1 MHLPPYRYA
10 AMRSDWVA
18 GVAVA
23 ECEIPFA
30 RESRSQHFPLAVEA
44 RRTPQR
50 IGDQH
55 ALDQW
60 ANRPGRSW
68 SASSSAMRVAP
79 SGPNPAESFALPM
92 GDGVRLDREKRTAPT
107 RPPAAKSDPKYSIEG
122 GQNRALAFSLEG
134 CEWEAERGI
143 LESDGWVTGHQQSEE
158 TEDN

>member
-1 MHLPPYRYA
+1 MHLLPYRYA

-18 GVAVA
+18 GEAVA

-30 RESRSQHFPLAVEA
+30 RESRSQHFPLAVEP

-50 IGDQH
+50 IGNQH

-60 ANRPGRSW
+60 ANPPSRSW
-68 SASSSAMRVAP
+68 SASSSAIRVAP
-79 SGPNPAESFALPM
+79 SDPKTCESFALPM

-122 GQNRALAFSLEG
+122 SQNRALAFSLAG

-143 LESDGWVTGHQQSEE
+143 LESDGWVIAHH
-158 TEDN
+158 